1 VHEGFENYRLRVEL
15 LGEYLAHGH
24 IKKAVGKKVD
34 PTADGVE
41 IEKPFRTTF
50 KKVHPGI
57 SGNTAIRAP

>member
-1 VHEGFENYRLRVEL
+1 
-15 LGEYLAHGH
+15 LGKYLAHGH
-24 IKKAVGKKVD
+24 IKNAVGKKVD